1 MVDLL
6 KKNSEYN
13 SRTVIKQLQRGDGGV
28 NGSSICIPMDLG
40 TYNNFIKP
48 LTNFDS
54 VFYPLHG

>member
-1 MVDLL
+1 M
-6 KKNSEYN
+6 
-13 SRTVIKQLQRGDGGV
+13 VIKQPQRGNGGV

-40 TYNNFIKP
+40 TYNNFIKL